1 MGAWF
6 GGQLHRAD
14 EAQDREWGAAQNTH
28 PDTCTPAASCDLS
41 EQDRHSGPPKPA
53 PRSHQL
59 PPEQRPDGSETWR
72 KGQTCSASRNLAATA
87 LHTRDLPPR
96 AGRCAHCCTCCVFAP
111 SDSTAPG
118 RKPGFQPCSVRPL
131 LQWVLSS
138 FVPQMQTE
146 GLNYRLNLLLNHH
159 MDVRIQLPFTSTRPM
174 A

>member
-1 MGAWF
+1 MKGRSPNDTARIEVGAWF
-6 GGQLHRAD
+6 GGQLHGAD

-53 PRSHQL
+53 PCSHQL
-59 PPEQRPDGSETWR
+59 PPEQRPDGSETWG
-72 KGQTCSASRNLAATA
+72 KGQTRSASRNLAATA

-131 LQWVLSS
+131 LQSGC
-138 FVPQMQTE
+138 F
-146 GLNYRLNLLLNHH
+146 
-159 MDVRIQLPFTSTRPM
+159 LPLFLKCKM
-174 A
+174 KA